1 MLDAAGRSTLAPM
14 PPTPQ
19 QAVRQERAE
28 RLIGLLAPALDLVLS
43 IGDRVSRI
51 AGRDD
56 EYYPIRS
63 GAEAFEL
70 TPAAEGEGAERELAG
85 VPPEA

>member
-1 MLDAAGRSTLAPM
+1 M

-28 RLIGLLAPALDLVLS
+28 QLIGLLAPGLDLVLS
-43 IGDRVSRI
+43 MGDRLSRI
-51 AGRDD
+51 VGRHD

-63 GAEAFEL
+63 GAEASEL
-70 TPAAEGEGAERELAG
+70 TAAAEGEGAERALAG
-85 VPPEA
+85 VRPDP